1 MTGTNQVS
9 IGNIEDDLKVIQ
21 DAMSVL
27 EQKLKP
33 LLVKISASERQEL
46 PKMGAKTLSFVI
58 KATEYAENN
67 PSLVPQFI
75 DLKEVRKDISAVS
88 TLRMLAGPLQSL
100 SDMLNDTMLLA
111 GSEAYSAALA
121 FYGSV
126 KYAARL
132 NQPAAEV
139 IYNDLKSQFPRSSG
153 KKEEIEKAA
162 VTV

>member
-9 IGNIEDDLKVIQ
+9 IEIIEDDLKTIQ
-21 DAMSVL
+21 GAINIL

-75 DLKEVRKDISAVS
+75 DLKEVRKDITAVS
-88 TLRMLAGPLQSL
+88 TLRMLAGPLDTL

-111 GSEAYSAALA
+111 GSEAYSAILA

-139 IYNDLKSQFPRSSG
+139 IFNDLKRQFPRVSNN
-153 KKEEIEKAA
+153 KEETEKEA
-162 VTV
+162 VTA